1 MKDKEVKY
9 QGEYDGNILR
19 MEAPEKL
26 NEREI
31 QAFIDL
37 ATQHNFVENCS
48 YSQLEEIFTIVFD
61 PSQELEPMDMV
72 MLGTRFMDEAVF
84 GYSIEIGDIK
94 E

>member
-19 MEAPEKL
+19 MEAPVKL
-26 NEREI
+26 KEREI

-37 ATQHNFVENCS
+37 ASQHSFVEDCT
-48 YSQLEEIFTIVFD
+48 YSKLDEIFIIAFD

-72 MLGTRFMDEAVF
+72 MLGTRLMDEAVF
-84 GYSIEIGDIK
+84 GYVV
-94 E
+94 

>member
-19 MEAPEKL
+19 MEAPVKL
-26 NEREI
+26 KEREI

-37 ATQHNFVENCS
+37 ATQHGFVEACS
-48 YSQLEEIFTIVFD
+48 YSHSDQIFTIVFD
-61 PSQELEPMDMV
+61 PSQELEPVDMV
-72 MLGTRFMDEAVF
+72 MLGTHFMDEAIF
-84 GYSIEIGDIK
+84 GYPVEINTPK